1 MGQMAAQLFNEQVSV
16 HPSSVPYA
24 FEKRSIWVPKSDETH
39 QSEETYN
46 KPTRRK
52 PARAQTVTKE
62 FLPGSSTKPAM
73 LMSFSVFSEAKNGA
87 FKISLKTVKIKK
99 KLEWKWQNGEKKR
112 RKKKLLLVVSMC
124 HALWNP
130 KALCRCSQD
139 AQYQIYLIGN
149 QSPIYNQFTMQVGTF
164 NIL

>member
-99 KLEWKWQNGEKKR
+99 NLNENDKMEKKKEE
-112 RKKKLLLVVSMC
+112 KKSYC
-124 HALWNP
+124 
-130 KALCRCSQD
+130 
-139 AQYQIYLIGN
+139 
-149 QSPIYNQFTMQVGTF
+149 
-164 NIL
+164 